1 MIRRP
6 PRSTLFPYTTLFRS
20 AARHEARG
28 LRKREVVHEDVM
40 IPNAA
45 RLVAHDALHDAGD
58 GPHPDREAT
67 LLGNLTRHRLARR
80 LAEVHEPAGEAPL
93 ARGGRLAAP
102 DEQHAALVEDNRAD
116 ADPRVL
122 RVFAAHARPASQA
135 SVAYFSR
142 TRRSTAAVSLAVSPS
157 GRRSSPCSPSNAE
170 ASAAATSSNF
180 GPWPSAASSV
190 VSVAS
195 GSGVLR

>member
-1 MIRRP
+1 
-6 PRSTLFPYTTLFRS
+6 
-20 AARHEARG
+20 
-28 LRKREVVHEDVM
+28 M

-58 GPHPDREAT
+58 GPHPDREAA
-67 LLGNLTRHRLARR
+67 LLGHLTRHRLARR

-93 ARGGRLAAP
+93 ARRGRLATP

-122 RVFAAHARPASQA
+122 RVLAAHARPASQT

-142 TRRSTAAVSLAVSPS
+142 TRRSTAAGSLAVSPS
-157 GRRSSPCSPSNAE
+157 CRRSSPCSPSNAE

-180 GPWPSAASSV
+180 GRGASAAPRV
-190 VSVAS
+190 VNVPS
-195 GSGVLR
+195 